1 MTDTKLL
8 REKIEESGYRIAFI
22 ASACGLS
29 YQGLL
34 NKINN
39 KTEFTA
45 SEIRA
50 IKNLL
55 QLSDSESTA
64 IFFAA

>member
-8 REKIEESGYRIAFI
+8 REKIEESGYKIAFV
-22 ASACGLS
+22 AQSCGLS

-45 SEIRA
+45 SEIAA
-50 IKNLL
+50 IRELL
-55 QLSDSESTA
+55 GLSNEESAA

>member
-1 MTDTKLL
+1 MTNTKML
-8 REKIEESGYRIAFI
+8 RAKIDESGYKLKYIAAYI
-22 ASACGLS
+22 GLS

-45 SEIRA
+45 PEIKS
-50 IKNLL
+50 ICEILKISIDEKEL
-55 QLSDSESTA
+55 
-64 IFFAA
+64 IFFAN